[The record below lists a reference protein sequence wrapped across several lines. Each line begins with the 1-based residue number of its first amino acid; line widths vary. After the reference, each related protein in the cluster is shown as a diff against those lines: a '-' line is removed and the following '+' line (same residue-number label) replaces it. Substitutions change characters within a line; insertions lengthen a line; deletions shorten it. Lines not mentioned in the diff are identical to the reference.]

1 MINFKKKYK
10 KLFKAYNKRLKNA
23 HKTSLLSLESN
34 LDYFITYL
42 RLMRD
47 YFILTESPVNADGIE
62 NYKISTIATAI
73 SEYEQYIASANN
85 VEWLKKDGGAEI
97 EASLNKYKIEKQFHW
112 NCFWEIV
119 KQNMLLWEVRNATI

>member
-1 MINFKKKYK
+1 
-10 KLFKAYNKRLKNA
+10 
-23 HKTSLLSLESN
+23 
-34 LDYFITYL
+34 
-42 RLMRD
+42 MRD

-97 EASLNKYKIEKQFHW
+97 EASLNKYKIEKQFH
-112 NCFWEIV
+112 
-119 KQNMLLWEVRNATI
+119 